1 MTAKRGSNYFGSQMV
16 ICGVAAVLFFVLG
29 VVSVL
34 YDKEEPGRGVIY
46 VFISLLFTVA
56 FIHVVRGYR
65 SMSVTQRA
73 VYAWAI
79 AQQHSTNTGSDIEQM
94 SIAEQAAKGT
104 LTYPHLQWLQALDPA
119 NPYPAK
125 WPPEP
130 TMPTT
135 LLPE

>member
-1 MTAKRGSNYFGSQMV
+1 
-16 ICGVAAVLFFVLG
+16 
-29 VVSVL
+29 
-34 YDKEEPGRGVIY
+34 
-46 VFISLLFTVA
+46 
-56 FIHVVRGYR
+56 
-65 SMSVTQRA
+65 
-73 VYAWAI
+73 
-79 AQQHSTNTGSDIEQM
+79 M